1 VQVFIDT
8 SAMLAILDAS
18 QPDHAAAKRSL
29 RRLADENDELITHS
43 YVVVEAN
50 ALVQRRLG
58 TDALR
63 DLHHV
68 VLGAIP
74 VRMVDRALHDAAVV
88 AQVAADRRRVSLV
101 DWVSFAFMRREQI
114 EHAFAYDEHFVEQGF
129 QLVTP

>member
-18 QPDHAAAKRSL
+18 QPDHAAAERSL

-43 YVVVEAN
+43 YVVVEVN

-58 TDALR
+58 MDALR
-63 DLHHV
+63 DLHHA

-74 VRMVDRALHDAAVV
+74 VTIVDRALHDAAVV
-88 AQVAADRRRVSLV
+88 AQLAADRRQVSLV